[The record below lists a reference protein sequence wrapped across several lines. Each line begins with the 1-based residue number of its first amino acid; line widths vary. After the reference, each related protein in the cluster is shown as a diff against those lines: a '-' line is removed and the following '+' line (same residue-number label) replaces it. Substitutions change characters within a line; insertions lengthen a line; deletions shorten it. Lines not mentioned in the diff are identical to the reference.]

1 MKKIITI
8 IATAIFACACASL
21 ASAQIRKD
29 VVITPDQAHLDA
41 SFKQF
46 KKASKSNQIEILN
59 YLVDCANEA
68 YLDCKTIE
76 DLYDVKEQ
84 MNVIKFYN
92 SHAKQNSITIVNAI
106 RKLDNKI
113 TQTEAAYKKAKVI
126 DRGTATYYQDYG
138 QELD

>member
-8 IATAIFACACASL
+8 LAAAVIACAFASES
-21 ASAQIRKD
+21 SAQLRKD
-29 VVITPDQAHLDA
+29 VVITPEQSHLDA

-46 KKASKSNQIEILN
+46 KKASKSNQLEILN

-68 YLDCKTIE
+68 YLECKKIE

-84 MNVIKFYN
+84 INVIKFYN
-92 SHAKQNSITIVNAI
+92 SHAKQNSIAITNAI
-106 RKLDNKI
+106 RKLDHKI
-113 TQTEAAYKKAKVI
+113 TQTEAEYKKTKVI
-126 DRGTATYYQDYG
+126 ERTTPTFYEDYG